1 MLTRRDAVLFHVLPI
16 IRLSGLPAAVRRF
29 MLMLMLMPSPIGQ
42 QPASQPPRLSFN
54 GDLNDNNSDSLASN
68 NPFRNMRTASPSF
81 PTTPTSP
88 FDDPMTSSRP
98 LSRNPFLDQPL
109 APRPVENPAVAG
121 PDKTQSLTAE
131 DIFVRFPSLS
141 VPLRIRSRVPNCL
154 PLLAVW
160 SQEFRQC

>member
-1 MLTRRDAVLFHVLPI
+1 
-16 IRLSGLPAAVRRF
+16 
-29 MLMLMLMPSPIGQ
+29 MLMLMPSPIGQ

-88 FDDPMTSSRP
+88 FADPMPSSRP

-109 APRPVENPAVAG
+109 APRPVDNLAVAS

-131 DIFVRFPSLS
+131 DIFVRCHLSPSLYD
-141 VPLRIRSRVPNCL
+141 VVACAE
-154 PLLAVW
+154 LLLSSGRLESTKNQPVLTKVFV
-160 SQEFRQC
+160 SI

>member
-1 MLTRRDAVLFHVLPI
+1 
-16 IRLSGLPAAVRRF
+16 
-29 MLMLMLMPSPIGQ
+29 MPSPLGQ

-81 PTTPTSP
+81 PPTPTSP
-88 FDDPMTSSRP
+88 FADPMPSSRP

-109 APRPVENPAVAG
+109 APPPNPPGLAAAG

-131 DIFVRFPSLS
+131 DIFVRFPFLSLS
-141 VPLRIRSRVPNCL
+141 FSLDMVPCAGCSLSWLSEIRNQPVLTSYSNQSRDL
-154 PLLAVW
+154 
-160 SQEFRQC
+160 

>member
-1 MLTRRDAVLFHVLPI
+1 
-16 IRLSGLPAAVRRF
+16 
-29 MLMLMLMPSPIGQ
+29 MLMPSPIGQ

-88 FDDPMTSSRP
+88 FADPMPSSRP

-109 APRPVENPAVAG
+109 APPPNLAAAG

-131 DIFVRFPSLS
+131 DIFVRCHLSLS
-141 VPLRIRSRVPNCL
+141 LSLSLYDMVACVDCF
-154 PLLAVW
+154 PLLVVW
-160 SQEFRQC
+160 NQKSASAN